1 MLSSSSIAWW
11 AGAFA
16 ALPTLDSHAQFKIT
30 RLSCVGIICSL
41 FRLKV
46 FFEALARFHHISH
59 HQAAVYKALLSFA
72 GKQGC
77 VPSHASLAAEAGVCE
92 RTVRNA
98 LREARL
104 RGW

>member
-1 MLSSSSIAWW
+1 M
-11 AGAFA
+11 
-16 ALPTLDSHAQFKIT
+16 
-30 RLSCVGIICSL
+30 
-41 FRLKV
+41 
-46 FFEALARFHHISH
+46 
-59 HQAAVYKALLSFA
+59 SFA